1 MRRESGRGEADR
13 ALPFFLMPRF
23 SIITPSFR
31 NGEWLRLCIASIADQ
46 GVSLEHII
54 QDAGSD
60 DGTLDWL
67 PHDLRVQAF
76 VEKDSGMYDAINRG
90 FRKAKGD
97 IVAYL
102 NCDEQYLPGALQAVE
117 AEFARRPELDVLL
130 TDLVVVDDAGDY
142 LCHRRSMVPLMSHL
156 WLRFNVTTC
165 SVFIRRSSL
174 ERMDLYFDTRWKALG
189 DLFWYRQMLLR
200 GARIGVLR
208 KTTSVFTET
217 GTNLALSATGLAERE
232 EKVKLT
238 PTWVRKAA
246 PLILAW
252 HRLRLLASG
261 TFFQKPFSYDL
272 YTRASPTE
280 RVTKHVSKPQAL
292 WKRPG

>member
-1 MRRESGRGEADR
+1 
-13 ALPFFLMPRF
+13 MPRF

-31 NGEWLRLCIASIADQ
+31 NGEWLRLCIASVADQ
-46 GVSLEHII
+46 GGSLEHIV

-67 PHDLRVQAF
+67 PGETRVQAHI
-76 VEKDSGMYDAINRG
+76 EKDAGMYDAINRG
-90 FRKAKGD
+90 FHRAKGE

-117 AEFARRPELDVLL
+117 EEFAKRPDLDVLL

-142 LCHRRSMVPLMSHL
+142 LCHRRSMVPLKSHL

-189 DLFWYRQMLLR
+189 DLFWYQQMLQR
-200 GARIGVLR
+200 GAKFGVLR
-208 KTTSVFTET
+208 RYTSIFTET
-217 GTNLALSATGLAERE
+217 GGNLALSATGLAERE

-238 PTWVRKAA
+238 PAWIKKAS
-246 PLILAW
+246 PMLIAH
-252 HRLRLLASG
+252 HRLRMLASG
-261 TFFQKPFSYDL
+261 TFFQKPFSYAL
-272 YTRASPTE
+272 FTKASPSE
-280 RVTKHVSKPQAL
+280 RVTKQVIHPQAV
-292 WKRPG
+292 WTRPG

>member
-1 MRRESGRGEADR
+1 VGAASRR
-13 ALPFFLMPRF
+13 ALSFYLMPRF

-46 GVSLEHII
+46 GVSLEHIV

-117 AEFARRPELDVLL
+117 AEFAKRPELDALL
-130 TDLVVVDDAGDY
+130 TDLVVVDDAGGY
-142 LCHRRSMVPLMSHL
+142 LCHRRSMVPLKSHL

-165 SVFIRRSSL
+165 SVFLRRSSL

-252 HRLRLLASG
+252 HRLRLFASG

>member
-1 MRRESGRGEADR
+1 
-13 ALPFFLMPRF
+13 MPRY

-46 GVSLEHII
+46 DVSLEHIV

-67 PHDLRVQAF
+67 PHDPRVQAY
-76 VEKDSGMYDAINRG
+76 VEKDTGMYDAINRG

-130 TDLVVVDDAGDY
+130 TDLVVVDAAGDY
-142 LCHRRSMVPLMSHL
+142 LCHRRSMVPLKSHL
-156 WLRFNVTTC
+156 LLRFNVTTC
-165 SVFIRRSSL
+165 SVFLRRSSL

-189 DLFWYRQMLLR
+189 DLFWYQQMLKR
-200 GARIGVLR
+200 GAKIGVLR
-208 KTTSVFTET
+208 KYTSIFTET
-217 GTNLALSATGLAERE
+217 GDNLALSATGVAERE

-238 PTWVRKAA
+238 PAWVKKAA
-246 PLILAW
+246 PLIIGM

-261 TFFQKPFSYDL
+261 TFFQKPFEYSL
-272 YTRASPTE
+272 YTRVSPSE
-280 RVTKHVSKPQAL
+280 RVTKQVTKPQAL
-292 WKRPG
+292 WKRPR